1 MNMKIISAKKIL
13 PGLLAITAVMNVIT
27 VQAAEPV
34 MRCGAGMKMD
44 SRSDT
49 SSDMNMEGDHDM
61 SMDMQGGSAPADAR
75 DPHAFADGYTHDDRF
90 PLELADETYFGMLMF
105 DKLERVDA
113 TDPFTTFEAHARI
126 GRDYDKLVVMTE
138 GDVENGKLGESMS
151 GVYWQHAVATF
162 WDTQL
167 GVRHDGGMEE
177 NRDWLGVGFQGLA
190 PYWFEIRAM
199 AYVGENGRT
208 ALGFAADYEMLFTQ
222 KLILQP
228 AIEINAYGKSDAK
241 NNMGS
246 GISDVTTGLRL
257 RYEFTRQFAP
267 YIGIENFKMLGNTA
281 DIAKTNNEPDSD
293 THWVAG
299 VRFWF

>member
-1 MNMKIISAKKIL
+1 MNMKMISAKKIL
-13 PGLLAITAVMNVIT
+13 PGLLAITTVMNVLT
-27 VQAAEPV
+27 AQAAEPV

-44 SRSDT
+44 TNSDT

-75 DPHAFADGYTHDDRF
+75 DPHAFADGYTHDETY
-90 PLELADETYFGMLMF
+90 PLELADKKYFGMLMF
-105 DKLERVDA
+105 DRLERVDT
-113 TDPFTTFEAHARI
+113 TDPFTAFDMHAWI
-126 GRDYDKLVVMTE
+126 GRDYDKLVVMAE
-138 GDVENGKLGESMS
+138 GDVANGKLGESMS

-177 NRDWLGVGFQGLA
+177 NRDWLGFGIQGLA

-208 ALGFAADYEMLFTQ
+208 ALVFAADYEMLFTQ
-222 KLILQP
+222 KIILQP
-228 AIEINAYGKSDAK
+228 AIEINAYGKPDPI
-241 NNMGS
+241 NHLGT
-246 GISDVTTGLRL
+246 GVTDVAAGLRL

-267 YIGIENFKMLGNTA
+267 YVGVEWTKLYGTTA
-281 DIAKTNNEPDSD
+281 DNVQAMNESTSD

-299 VRFWF
+299 LRFWF